1 MSLAD
6 LIAQPALRPIRLA
19 GRRDLIVSPQHRM
32 LIEGAR
38 AEMLFGEAEVLVA
51 ARHLPWGE
59 VILPAGVTY
68 RHLLFDAHEIIVAEG
83 VWAESFQPAARM
95 VSAMEAEI
103 RREIEALF
111 PSLGLAGFPAARL
124 TLKGEELALEH
135 AASPAKKR
143 KAEPVDA

>member
-1 MSLAD
+1 
-6 LIAQPALRPIRLA
+6 
-19 GRRDLIVSPQHRM
+19 M

-68 RHLLFDAHEIIVAEG
+68 MHLLFDAHEIIAAEG

-124 TLKGEELALEH
+124 TLKAHEARVLLE
-135 AASPAKKR
+135 A
-143 KAEPVDA
+143 